1 MKGKMQLK
9 VIEGMVEDARKG
21 IVRVLSEVMDELG
34 VGIGDVVAVTGKRT
48 TVARV
53 MPAFPD
59 RCAPGAIQMDG
70 TLRYNAQVSIGE
82 DISLEPATWERA
94 KIVVLAP
101 VLPGWTGEGD
111 HEITHIKTRL
121 LGLAVVPGD
130 RVSVTLFGGREEAFT
145 VEGVTPRGAVVINKD
160 TALRFKGG
168 EAGESRGQRVTY
180 EDIGGLA
187 REVQRVREIIELPLK
202 YPHLFKSLGVE
213 PPKGILLYGPPGTGK
228 TLIARAVA
236 SETEAHFIHVNGPEI
251 MHKYYGESE
260 ARLRQVFDEARKKSP
275 SIIFLDEI
283 DAMAPRRAEVH
294 GDVEKRVVAQLL
306 ALMDGL
312 EARGHVIVIGATN
325 LPDMVDPALRRPGRF
340 DREIA
345 INVPDRRGREEI
357 LRIHTRGMSLAPDVS
372 LSRLAAITHGF
383 VGADLAAL
391 CREAGMY
398 ALRRG
403 LREIP
408 LGSGVLADLRLEV
421 TMRDFLD
428 ALTEVEPS
436 ATREFAMEIPTATW
450 EDVGGLEEIK
460 ARLRALVEWPL
471 RYPELFRHFDL
482 QAPKGILLTG
492 PPGTG
497 KTLVVK
503 ALARES
509 QVNFI
514 SVNSSLLF
522 SQRWGEAGK
531 NLHEIFRKARQASP
545 CILFF
550 DEIDALV
557 PTRRGGE
564 GANIESRLVSQFLLE
579 LDGLEE
585 LREVIVLAAT
595 NRMDL
600 VDPAVLRPG
609 RFDVILE
616 FPPPGLQE
624 RLAILR
630 VHLRRRPLG
639 KDVDLEALANMTE
652 GLVGSDLE
660 AVCKRAALYA
670 LREVVEGG
678 KTATED
684 KEKWCI
690 NARHLEQAAREVLAG
705 KIPEEARTENR
716 PLRPGWHAQGSSRD
730 LIKIG
735 R

>member
-1 MKGKMQLK
+1 MEDKVTLK

-21 IVRVLSEVMDELG
+21 IVRVVNEVMKRLALNP
-34 VGIGDVVAVTGKRT
+34 GDIVAITGKRS

-59 RCAPGAIQMDG
+59 RCPSGSIQMDG
-70 TLRYNAQVSIGE
+70 TIRQNAQVGLGE
-82 DISLEPATWERA
+82 EVVLERVECQRA

-101 VLPGWTGEGD
+101 VLPGWTLEGE

-121 LGLAVVPGD
+121 IGLPVIQGD
-130 RVSVTLFGGREEAFT
+130 QVSVTLFSGREEAFI
-145 VEGVTPRGAVVINKD
+145 VEGVTPRGPVVINKD
-160 TALRFKGG
+160 TAVHFKGG
-168 EAGESRGQRVTY
+168 EAGEIKRQRVTY

-187 REVQRVREIIELPLK
+187 KEVQRVREIIELPLK
-202 YPHLFKSLGVE
+202 YPQLFKMLGVD

-236 SETEAHFIHVNGPEI
+236 SETDAHFIHVNGPEI

-260 ARLRQVFDEARKKSP
+260 ARLRQVFEEARKKAP

-283 DAMAPRRAEVH
+283 DAIAPRRADVH

-312 EARGHVIVIGATN
+312 ESRGNVVVIGATN
-325 LPDMVDPALRRPGRF
+325 IPDLVDPALRRPGRF

-345 INVPDRRGREEI
+345 INVPDQKGREEI

-372 LSRLAAITHGF
+372 ISRLAAMTHGF

-398 ALRRG
+398 ALRRV
-403 LREIP
+403 LKDVP
-408 LGSGVLADLRLEV
+408 LGNDAAATLDLKV

-428 ALTEVEPS
+428 ALAEIEPS
-436 ATREFAMEIPTATW
+436 ATREFATEIPSVSW
-450 EDVGGLEEIK
+450 EDVGGLDSVK
-460 ARLRALVEWPL
+460 LRLQALVEWPL
-471 RYPELFRHFDL
+471 KYPELFQHFDL
-482 QAPKGILLTG
+482 KAPKGVLLSG

-497 KTLVVK
+497 KTLVAK

-514 SVNSSLLF
+514 PVNSSLLF
-522 SQRWGEAGK
+522 SHWWGEAEK
-531 NLHEIFRKARQASP
+531 TLHEVFRKARQASP

-550 DEIDALV
+550 DEIDALAPV
-557 PTRRGGE
+557 RRGGE
-564 GANIESRLVSQFLLE
+564 GGLASRLVSQFLLE

-595 NRMDL
+595 NRIDL
-600 VDPAVLRPG
+600 VDPAILRPG
-609 RFDVILE
+609 RFDIILE
-616 FPPPGLQE
+616 FPLPGPKE
-624 RLAILR
+624 RLEILK
-630 VHLRRRPLG
+630 VHLRRRPLAE
-639 KDVDLEALANMTE
+639 DVNLETLASMTE
-652 GLVGSDLE
+652 GLAGSELE
-660 AVCKRAALYA
+660 AICKRAALLA
-670 LREVVEGG
+670 LSEAVTSGRVSPEN
-678 KTATED
+678 KAL
-684 KEKWCI
+684 WRISC
-690 NARHLEQAAREVLAG
+690 RHLEQALKEIIEEKCQETG
-705 KIPEEARTENR
+705 KPEARN
-716 PLRPGWHAQGSSRD
+716 LRQVWPASGSGREWS
-730 LIKIG
+730 KIG

>member
-1 MKGKMQLK
+1 MEDKVSLK

-21 IVRVLSEVMDELG
+21 IVRVVNEVMGRLG
-34 VGIGDVVAVTGKRT
+34 LNTGDVVAITGKRS

-59 RCAPGAIQMDG
+59 RCPSGSIQMDG
-70 TLRYNAQVSIGE
+70 TIRQNARVGLGE
-82 DISLEPATWERA
+82 EVILERA
-94 KIVVLAP
+94 EWQRAKVVVLAP
-101 VLPGWTGEGD
+101 VLPGWTLEGE

-130 RVSVTLFGGREEAFT
+130 QVSITLFSGREEAFT
-145 VEGVTPRGAVVINKD
+145 VEGVTPRGPVVINKD
-160 TALRFKGG
+160 TTVRFKGG
-168 EAGESRGQRVTY
+168 EAGEIKRQRVTY

-202 YPHLFKSLGVE
+202 YPQLFKMLGVD

-260 ARLRQVFDEARKKSP
+260 ARLRQVFEEARKKAP

-283 DAMAPRRAEVH
+283 DAIAPRRADVH

-312 EARGHVIVIGATN
+312 ESRGNVVVIGATN
-325 LPDMVDPALRRPGRF
+325 IPDLVDPALRRPGRF

-345 INVPDRRGREEI
+345 INVPDQRGREEI

-372 LSRLAAITHGF
+372 IPRLAAMTHGF

-398 ALRRG
+398 ALRRV
-403 LREIP
+403 LKDIP
-408 LGSGVLADLRLEV
+408 LGSDAAANLELKV

-428 ALTEVEPS
+428 ALAEIEPS
-436 ATREFAMEIPTATW
+436 ATREFATEIPTVSW
-450 EDVGGLEEIK
+450 EDVGGLDSIK
-460 ARLRALVEWPL
+460 LRLQALVEWPL
-471 RYPELFRHFDL
+471 KYPDLFQYFDL
-482 QAPKGILLTG
+482 QAPKGILLSG

-497 KTLVVK
+497 KTLVAK

-514 SVNSSLLF
+514 PVNSSLLF
-522 SQRWGEAGK
+522 SHWWGEAEK
-531 NLHEIFRKARQASP
+531 TLHEVFRKARQASP

-557 PTRRGGE
+557 PTRRGSE
-564 GANIESRLVSQFLLE
+564 GSMTSRLVSQFLME

-595 NRMDL
+595 NRIDL
-600 VDPAVLRPG
+600 VDPAILRPG
-609 RFDVILE
+609 RFDIILE
-616 FPPPGLQE
+616 FSPPGPKE
-624 RLAILR
+624 RLAILK
-630 VHLRRRPLG
+630 VHLRRKPLAE
-639 KDVDLEALANMTE
+639 DVNLEALANMTE
-652 GLVGSDLE
+652 GMVGSELE
-660 AVCKRAALYA
+660 AICKRAALLA
-670 LREVVEGG
+670 LSEAVHSGRVSP
-678 KTATED
+678 ED
-684 KEKWCI
+684 KATWRI
-690 NARHLEQAAREVLAG
+690 SSRHLEQALREVLEEKG
-705 KIPEEARTENR
+705 GETSKPEART
-716 PLRPGWHAQGSSRD
+716 LRTLWPASGSGREWT
-730 LIKIG
+730 KIG